1 MASALASKRVIYWF
15 RTDLRLH
22 DSPALAAALALR
34 PEVLYPVWTWDPHYV
49 YSQSVGENRWQ
60 FLLDSMKD
68 VSESITKIN
77 KKSQLFVVRGPPTTV
92 LPALFKQWKITD
104 IVWEKDDDPYTQS
117 RDASV
122 RGLATQAGINV
133 HTVLGHTLWDSEEL
147 IKAHGTATHF
157 PRTLQGFQKLL
168 TSATTPSKPIDAPK
182 KLPDPGPTD
191 LKDLEE
197 NKKAHD
203 VSTWRKG
210 DVNHESRKGRTTQE
224 ERTYETQFA
233 GPKGDFSVPT
243 MEELGM
249 EATTTIRG
257 GENNALRTFEAFM
270 EDEKTVAMFEKP
282 KTSPA
287 AFQPP
292 ATTQLSPHMKF
303 GTLSCRLFW
312 YRVKEIEAKFKAH
325 ATPPESLIGQLLWR
339 EFYHANQAAT
349 PYFNRIR
356 GNNASRYITW
366 SLQTRYD
373 EQGDELPRAE
383 MEKIWREEESKAF
396 EQFQA
401 WKEGRTGFPWIDALM
416 RQLRQEGWVHHLGRH
431 SLACFLTRGQ
441 LYISWE
447 RGADVFDRY
456 LIDWDPALNAG
467 NWMWLSAS
475 AFFSQYFRVYSPA
488 TYGQKSDK
496 SGALIRKYCPELD
509 GLSDKYIYEPWN
521 ASPAELKKAKVV
533 LGTTYPE
540 RMVDDKVAKAKA
552 LTLIK
557 AAYSAK
563 LQGDDPK
570 VLDGTAN
577 AYVESFLPKHAE
589 VKDEETDEKVSIG
602 TKRKTAQGKGENA
615 KGKGAV
621 TAKKAKTKGGK
632 GLGKGKNAKQTTLKF
647 EVEEEEE
654 MA

>member
-1 MASALASKRVIYWF
+1 MAPTSASKRVIYWF

-22 DSPALAAALALR
+22 DSPALAAALALK

-60 FLLDSMKD
+60 FLQVYTSDPSLDSMTD
-68 VSESITKIN
+68 VSDRITSIN
-77 KKSQLFVVRGPPTTV
+77 KKSRLFVVRGPPTTV

-104 IVWEKDDDPYTQS
+104 IVWEKDDDPYTGS
-117 RDASV
+117 RDAAV
-122 RGLATQAGINV
+122 KELATQAGVKV

-147 IKAHGTATHF
+147 IKVHGTATHF

-191 LKDLEE
+191 LKDLEK
-197 NKKAHD
+197 NKKVHD
-203 VSTWRKG
+203 VSDWRKN
-210 DVNHESRKGRTTQE
+210 DVNPESRQGRTTEE

-233 GPKGDFSVPT
+233 GPRGDFSVPT

-249 EATTTIRG
+249 EATTTIH
-257 GENNALRTFEAFM
+257 
-270 EDEKTVAMFEKP
+270 EKVVAMFEKP

-287 AFQPP
+287 AFEPP

-349 PYFNRIR
+349 PNFNRIR

-373 EQGDELPRAE
+373 DQGNELPRAE
-383 MEKIWREEESKAF
+383 MEKVWKEEEPEAF
-396 EQFQA
+396 EHFHA

-416 RQLRQEGWVHHLGRH
+416 RQLRRDGWVHHLGRH

-447 RGADVFDRY
+447 RGAEVFDRY
-456 LIDWDPALNAG
+456 LIDWDPALNSG

-521 ASPAELKKAKVV
+521 ASPAELKRAKVE
-533 LGTTYPE
+533 LGKTYPE
-540 RMVDDKVAKAKA
+540 RMVDDKVVKAKA

-577 AYVESFLPKHAE
+577 AYIELFLPKQAH
-589 VKDEETDEKVSIG
+589 VKDEETDEKVTIG
-602 TKRKTAQGKGENA
+602 TKRKAAEGKGSDS
-615 KGKGAV
+615 KGKSAV
-621 TAKKAKTKGGK
+621 TAKKAKTKAGGK

-647 EVEEEEE
+647 EAEEEEE